1 MRLNLKFSESMKD
14 YLHFSVPLFLVS
26 VLRFL
31 LMYGDLL
38 VVWCGV
44 LVWEALTKRPLPV
57 EWRWTLY
64 FGVFVIVSFSNWR
77 KEWLRAHTAEATLTA
92 ERQKPSPIRIFA
104 EHPEWLLERYARR
117 GVFAEKLLAPHID
130 KWIRVSGR
138 FEGTADSLLGD
149 AIFMSVILENG
160 QRIPLCFSTEH
171 RNRLRLL
178 QVGEQIVAVC
188 QIRHGYGAGVFAL
201 ENCGLVSTEPLRPA
215 FVRVS

>member
-1 MRLNLKFSESMKD
+1 MKD

-26 VLRFL
+26 MLRFL
-31 LMYGDLL
+31 LMYSDLL

-57 EWRWTLY
+57 EWKWPLY

-77 KEWLRAHTAEATLTA
+77 KEWVRAYTAEAALAA
-92 ERQKPSPIRIFA
+92 ERKKPSPIRIFA
-104 EHPEWLLERYARR
+104 EHPESLLERYARR
-117 GVFAEKLLAPHID
+117 GVLAEKLLAPYID

-149 AIFMSVILENG
+149 AIFMSIILENG
-160 QRIPLCFSTEH
+160 QRIQLCFSTE
-171 RNRLRLL
+171 RRDRLRFL

-188 QIRHGYGAGVFAL
+188 QLRHGYGAGVFAL
-201 ENCGLVSTEPLRPA
+201 ENCELVSAEPFRAA
-215 FVRVS
+215 FARVS